1 MGSKGDQRRDGSP
14 TGNQIKVY
22 GGAAETVACP
32 YGEPFPD
39 LPTSYLLAAPTAS
52 GKTMIILNLLLRY
65 YKDMFAR
72 IWVFSPSIKLD
83 PQYAP
88 LRKYL
93 DKMADQQKEPLYFE
107 DLRQDVLGKLL
118 DDQRHITEECR
129 KRKIKAP
136 QVCVVLDDLADRG
149 DLLQKRSGAHSGGS
163 WMVTLATRGRH
174 FGVTW
179 IISSQCLNLVGPV
192 IRKNVRCMC
201 VWRLRNYKEIET
213 LCEELSGAYD
223 AKTIMALYQHATAEP
238 FSFLFVR
245 LDAKTRRDMF
255 WLRFESRLS
264 PLQESDSDGDDG
276 PRTVG
281 AGAGGVQQVRQD
293 GPTPGKGAGRP
304 QQGPGPR
311 RQAGVGAGKR

>member
-1 MGSKGDQRRDGSP
+1 MAKSNS
-14 TGNQIKVY
+14 IHVY
-22 GGAAETVACP
+22 GGAAETIPCP

-39 LPTSYLLAAPTAS
+39 LPTSFLLAAPTAS

-72 IWVFSPSIKLD
+72 IWFFSPSIKLD

-93 DKMADQQKEPLYFE
+93 ERMCDQQKEPLMYE
-107 DLRQDVLGKLL
+107 DLDQSALGKILEE
-118 DDQRHITEECR
+118 QRAITEECR
-129 KRKIKAP
+129 KRKVKAP

-149 DLLQKRSGAHSGGS
+149 DLLMKRSGGQTANGS
-163 WMVTLATRGRH
+163 WMVSLATRGRH

-179 IISSQCLNLVGPV
+179 IISSQVLNLVGTV

-201 VWRLRNYKEIET
+201 VWRLRNHKEVET

-223 AKTIMALYQHATAEP
+223 SRTIMDLYNHATADP
-238 FSFLFVR
+238 YSFMFVR

-255 WLRFESRLS
+255 WLRFEARLL
-264 PLQESDSDGDDG
+264 PREEKDD
-276 PRTVG
+276 
-281 AGAGGVQQVRQD
+281 
-293 GPTPGKGAGRP
+293 
-304 QQGPGPR
+304 
-311 RQAGVGAGKR
+311 